1 MELRVGRPQKPFTV
15 EVRRGRKAAAAP
27 QQAVTPKP
35 VKTKE
40 PAAAAVAE
48 RQPVAS
54 PPPPPRRI
62 LDAIEPDPAP
72 AEAHVE
78 VVEALDKPRRG
89 RPPKAETAVATR
101 KPGRPRREQTQEP
114 RRESAQDLRSE
125 PAQEAVDLFGTAAP
139 VPETVVA
146 RRKPGRPRR
155 ESAVSIETKA
165 QTRETAV
172 APRKPGR
179 PRREPAPEIIFI
191 ERAAPASTPPV
202 FVKNVAKPFLRAEP
216 STHGHV
222 SHFARAEAA
231 TNLPRGERWKRRVP
245 KVLW

>member
-1 MELRVGRPQKPFTV
+1 MGRPQKPFTV

-35 VKTKE
+35 AKTKE
-40 PAAAAVAE
+40 PAAAVVE

-72 AEAHVE
+72 AEVDVE

-89 RPPKAETAVATR
+89 RPPKAETAVTTR
-101 KPGRPRREQTQEP
+101 KPGRPRREQTRREQTQEP
-114 RRESAQDLRSE
+114 RSE
-125 PAQEAVDLFGTAAP
+125 PAQEQEAVDLFGTAAP
-139 VPETVVA
+139 VSETVVA

-155 ESAVSIETKA
+155 ESTISIETKA
-165 QTRETAV
+165 QARETAV